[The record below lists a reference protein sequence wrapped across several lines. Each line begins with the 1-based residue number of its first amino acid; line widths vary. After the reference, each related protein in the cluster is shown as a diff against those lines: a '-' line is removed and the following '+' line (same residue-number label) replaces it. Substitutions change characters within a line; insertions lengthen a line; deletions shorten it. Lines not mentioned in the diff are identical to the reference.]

1 MAQINY
7 RTINVD
13 AYDPESPQNFDL
25 ATLAP
30 SVVPVSTAD
39 VQNTAVQIRQ
49 LLRSGDSEG
58 ALRSA
63 LEMAPFG
70 AEAAGKDV
78 HTQLLIEILQS
89 IRASDMSPLLSRL
102 YQSPGGP
109 ELLDTLMKYLYKG
122 MGAGAGAGG
131 AGGSK
136 SRGNLT
142 PQGTGFSQI
151 GGRPS
156 TGDGGGMSVL
166 LSWHEKLVELA
177 GPGNESPQTRTT
189 PTIDA
194 RDIRATPSSRFELRE
209 RAVRELSVTPLQQED
224 KRIRSEHYKPP
235 TNGRQRRPLKHYEA
249 TAGFH
254 RR

>member
-136 SRGNLT
+136 
-142 PQGTGFSQI
+142 
-151 GGRPS
+151 
-156 TGDGGGMSVL
+156 
-166 LSWHEKLVELA
+166 
-177 GPGNESPQTRTT
+177 NESPQTRTT

-209 RAVRELSVTPLQQED
+209 RAVRDLSVTLLQQED
-224 KRIRSEHYKPP
+224 WRIRSEHCKPP
-235 TNGRQRRPLKHYEA
+235 TDGRQRRPLKHYA
-249 TAGFH
+249 AAGGFH
-254 RR
+254 WR